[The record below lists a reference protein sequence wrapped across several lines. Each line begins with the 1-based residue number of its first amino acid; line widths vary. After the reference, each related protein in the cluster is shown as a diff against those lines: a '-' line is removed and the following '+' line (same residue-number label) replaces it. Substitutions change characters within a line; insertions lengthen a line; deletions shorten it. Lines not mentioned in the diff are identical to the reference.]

1 LDGVEDESRLAE
13 EGCVVGGD
21 EGWGEVG
28 ELVVGQSEEA
38 SIDSGGHYTEGS
50 RHGRGKVSLEAGMRK
65 REGGRR
71 EGTRSQEEAASSVER
86 RAGQNAELTVM
97 TTDEERLER
106 AIREGE

>member
-1 LDGVEDESRLAE
+1 
-13 EGCVVGGD
+13 
-21 EGWGEVG
+21 VG

>member
-1 LDGVEDESRLAE
+1 
-13 EGCVVGGD
+13 
-21 EGWGEVG
+21 
-28 ELVVGQSEEA
+28 
-38 SIDSGGHYTEGS
+38 
-50 RHGRGKVSLEAGMRK
+50 MRK